1 MELTKAA
8 QAVKKELEMEL
19 SKQGSSLIAFE
30 KILNNINN
38 GEGVYK
44 FAAEAE
50 KLTGGADKAM
60 GNAGGTLGGALG
72 ATLGFGMGGP
82 LGGILGGTLG
92 GTAGAGIGHAIGA
105 VPSAME
111 LGLKGSVLGGALG
124 GLTLDEMDKS
134 VDSLNKALER
144 EREKITLVKRITQNL
159 KKEHGLV

>member
-8 QAVKKELEMEL
+8 QAVKNELEMEL
-19 SKQGSSLIAFE
+19 NKQGSSIAEFE
-30 KILNNINN
+30 KILKNINN

-44 FAAEAE
+44 FASEAE
-50 KLTGGADKAM
+50 KLTGGASKGI
-60 GNAGGTLGGALG
+60 GNAGGAFGGALG

-82 LGGILGGTLG
+82 IGGMLGGTLG
-92 GTAGAGIGHAIGA
+92 GTAGAGIGHLVGA
-105 VPSAME
+105 VPDAVE

-134 VDSLNKALER
+134 VDSLHKALER
-144 EREKITLVKRITQNL
+144 EREKITLVRRITQNL

>member
-8 QAVKKELEMEL
+8 QAVKNELQMEL
-19 SKQGSSLIAFE
+19 SKQGSSLVDFE
-30 KILNNINN
+30 LILKNINN

-50 KLTGGADKAM
+50 KLTGMAKGV
-60 GNAGGTLGGALG
+60 GSTGGTLGGALG

-82 LGGILGGTLG
+82 VGGMVGGALG
-92 GTAGAGIGHAIGA
+92 GTAGAGIGHVMGA
-105 VPSAME
+105 VPDAVE

-134 VDSLNKALER
+134 VESLHKALER
-144 EREKITLVKRITQNL
+144 EREKITLVRRITQNL